1 EGIGFKTH
9 AEFDAFIFIVNTS
22 FHLANTLINVLLNGA
37 ATGADLHSWA
47 WSLLEPITESANVD
61 TEHPLARQIYL
72 MMVPGNLYT
81 GFFMGYLMGN
91 VVPYLQNMLLARII
105 YVWKCLPDC
114 LLKVLKLILPW
125 APSDIDFYPRFNAEM
140 ALQSNRIGLEYDCAV
155 WITNTTI
162 GFLLM
167 LCVSTYV
174 RDLFRALL
182 IWSVIY
188 YFYCRFM
195 HFRVSSMRYYTS
207 TNLETWMMFYWG
219 VPLST
224 LAAVAFVWGLRAG
237 IVLPGE
243 VWQVKLGV
251 LMAVFASSLFLW
263 LASYQWLVRP
273 FEHKIAVEANQ
284 GITVDEVSLRKIYS
298 WYNCNPVFALK
309 CAYFYEEKH
318 LDHPTTI
325 PVKAVVEGAKRG
337 PVCHYFQIGKQYLF
351 FKKEH
356 QNLIRKAPDNSLE
369 FETWLEHGAS
379 QSETAVVLA
388 MRDAKPAEY
397 EQLLLGGN
405 YSEEYTKPSSRGIHE
420 DEP

>member
-1 EGIGFKTH
+1 
-9 AEFDAFIFIVNTS
+9 
-22 FHLANTLINVLLNGA
+22 
-37 ATGADLHSWA
+37 
-47 WSLLEPITESANVD
+47 
-61 TEHPLARQIYL
+61 
-72 MMVPGNLYT
+72 
-81 GFFMGYLMGN
+81 
-91 VVPYLQNMLLARII
+91 
-105 YVWKCLPDC
+105 
-114 LLKVLKLILPW
+114 
-125 APSDIDFYPRFNAEM
+125 
-140 ALQSNRIGLEYDCAV
+140 
-155 WITNTTI
+155 
-162 GFLLM
+162 
-167 LCVSTYV
+167 
-174 RDLFRALL
+174 
-182 IWSVIY
+182 
-188 YFYCRFM
+188 
-195 HFRVSSMRYYTS
+195 
-207 TNLETWMMFYWG
+207 
-219 VPLST
+219 
-224 LAAVAFVWGLRAG
+224 
-237 IVLPGE
+237 
-243 VWQVKLGV
+243 VKLGV

-405 YSEEYTKPSSRGIHE
+405 YSGDYTKPSSRGIHE